1 MRAKIP
7 APASFTLIEVTLGLT
22 ILILIFGV
30 IFQLVQFSVMAAD
43 EAAKSSL
50 RNREVSGLF
59 ALVRQLCLDLPV
71 QSQLGLEQTRGG
83 QTLSLTNAPVAI
95 FPEQYDGVRVLQ
107 LELNKSATGDGKDL
121 VLQEIFTR
129 SRNGKQE
136 KPQVNTFRLMREVE
150 DLRWFAGDPRNQAK
164 MDFSTWAEPLKPAYL
179 KMVLVRKMGKRVV
192 TNTGIFW
199 IPTGMSPSGQPPID
213 PVFRAFPAST
223 NATTNA
229 TTNAMTNGNP
239 N

>member
-1 MRAKIP
+1 MRSRLP

-50 RNREVSGLF
+50 RSREVSGLF

-71 QSQLGLEQTRGG
+71 QSQVSLEGPRGG
-83 QTLSLTNAPVAI
+83 QTLSLTNSPVAI
-95 FPEQYDGVRVLQ
+95 FPERFGGVRVLR
-107 LELNKSATGDGKDL
+107 LELKKAATGDGKDL
-121 VLQEIFTR
+121 VLEEQFTE
-129 SRNGKQE
+129 STTGAQK
-136 KPQVNTFRLMREVE
+136 KPEMNTFRLMREVQ
-150 DLRWFAGDPRNQAK
+150 DLRWSAGDARNQAK
-164 MDFSTWAEPLKPAYL
+164 PDSSTWAGPIKPAYL
-179 KMVLVRKMGKRVV
+179 KMVLERKNGKRSV

-199 IPTGMSPSGQPPID
+199 IPAGMSPSGQPPMD

-223 NATTNA
+223 TP
-229 TTNAMTNGNP
+229 NP
-239 N
+239 PVPPG

>member
-1 MRAKIP
+1 MRSRFP

-50 RNREVSGLF
+50 RSREVSGLF

-71 QSQLGLEQTRGG
+71 QSQLGLEQSRGG

-95 FPEQYDGVRVLQ
+95 FPERFGGVRVLR
-107 LELNKSATGDGKDL
+107 LELKRAGTGDGKDL
-121 VLQEIFTR
+121 VLQEQFTE
-129 SRNGKQE
+129 SATGNQKKAE
-136 KPQVNTFRLMREVE
+136 VNTFPLMKEVQ
-150 DLRWFAGDPRNQAK
+150 DLRWFAGDPRNQTK
-164 MDFSTWAEPLKPAYL
+164 MDSSTWAESVKPAYL
-179 KMVLVRKMGKRVV
+179 KMVLVRKNGKLMV

-199 IPTGMSPSGQPPID
+199 IPAGMSPSGQPPTD

-223 NATTNA
+223 NGT
-229 TTNAMTNGNP
+229 TNGNT

>member
-1 MRAKIP
+1 MRSRLP

-50 RNREVSGLF
+50 RSREVSGLF

-71 QSQLGLEQTRGG
+71 QSQVSLEQARGG
-83 QTLSLTNAPVAI
+83 QTLSLTNSPVAI
-95 FPEQYDGVRVLQ
+95 FPERFGGVRVLR
-107 LELNKSATGDGKDL
+107 LELKKASTGDGKEL
-121 VLQEIFTR
+121 VMEELFTD
-129 SRNGKQE
+129 STTGEQK
-136 KPQVNTFRLMREVE
+136 KPEVNTFRLMREVE
-150 DLRWFAGDPRNQAK
+150 DLRWSAGDPRNQAK
-164 MDFSTWAEPLKPAYL
+164 MNPSTWAESVKPAYL
-179 KMVLVRKMGKRVV
+179 KMDLARKNGKRLV

-199 IPTGMSPSGQPPID
+199 IPAGMSPSGQPPVD

-223 NATTNA
+223 NGT
-229 TTNAMTNGNP
+229 TNGNT

>member
-1 MRAKIP
+1 MRSRLP

-50 RNREVSGLF
+50 RSREVSGLF

-71 QSQLGLEQTRGG
+71 QSQVSLEQTRGG
-83 QTLSLTNAPVAI
+83 QTLSLTNSPVAI
-95 FPEQYDGVRVLQ
+95 FPERFGGVRVLR
-107 LELNKSATGDGKDL
+107 LELKKASTGDGKEL
-121 VLQEIFTR
+121 VLEELFTD
-129 SRNGKQE
+129 STTGEQK
-136 KPQVNTFRLMREVE
+136 KPEVNTFRLMREVE

-164 MDFSTWAEPLKPAYL
+164 MDSSTWAEPIKPAYL
-179 KMVLVRKMGKRVV
+179 KMVLVRKTGKKAV

-199 IPTGMSPSGQPPID
+199 IPAGMSPSGQPPID
-213 PVFRAFPAST
+213 PVFRAFPT
-223 NATTNA
+223 N
-229 TTNAMTNGNP
+229 
-239 N
+239 

>member
-1 MRAKIP
+1 MRSRLP

-30 IFQLVQFSVMAAD
+30 IFQLVQFSVIAAD

-50 RNREVSGLF
+50 RSREVSGLF

-71 QSQLGLEQTRGG
+71 QSQVGLEQTRGG

-95 FPEQYDGVRVLQ
+95 FPEQYDGVRVLR
-107 LELNKSATGDGKDL
+107 LELKKAATGDGKEL
-121 VLQEIFTR
+121 VLEEQFTD
-129 SRNGKQE
+129 SATDKQK
-136 KPQVNTFRLMREVE
+136 KPEVNTFRLMREVQ

-164 MDFSTWAEPLKPAYL
+164 MDSPLWAESVKPAYL
-179 KMVLVRKMGKRVV
+179 KMVLVRKNGKRLV

-199 IPTGMSPSGQPPID
+199 IPAGMSPSGQPPID
-213 PVFRAFPAST
+213 PVFRGFPAST
-223 NATTNA
+223 KQDPPV
-229 TTNAMTNGNP
+229 GS
-239 N
+239 

>member
-1 MRAKIP
+1 MKARFP
-7 APASFTLIEVTLGLT
+7 ASASFTLIEVTLGLT

-50 RNREVSGLF
+50 RSREVSGLF

-71 QSQLGLEQTRGG
+71 QSQVGLEQTRGG
-83 QTLSLTNAPVAI
+83 QTLSLTNSPVAI
-95 FPEQYDGVRVLQ
+95 FPERFGGVRVLR
-107 LELNKSATGDGKDL
+107 LELKKASTGDGKEL
-121 VLQEIFTR
+121 VLQEQFTE
-129 SRNGKQE
+129 SATDKQK
-136 KPQVNTFRLMREVE
+136 KPEVNTFRLMKEVE

-164 MDFSTWAEPLKPAYL
+164 MDSSTWAEPIKPAYL
-179 KMVLVRKMGKRVV
+179 KMVLVRKTGKKAV

-199 IPTGMSPSGQPPID
+199 IPAGMSPSGQPPID

-223 NATTNA
+223 NGT
-229 TTNAMTNGNP
+229 TNGNT

>member
-1 MRAKIP
+1 MKARFP
-7 APASFTLIEVTLGLT
+7 ASASFTLIEVTLGLT

-50 RNREVSGLF
+50 RSREVSGLF

-71 QSQLGLEQTRGG
+71 QSQMSLEQSRGG
-83 QTLSLTNAPVAI
+83 QTLSLTNSPVAI
-95 FPEQYDGVRVLQ
+95 FPERFGGVRVLR
-107 LELNKSATGDGKDL
+107 LELKKASTGGGKEL
-121 VLQEIFTR
+121 VLQEQFTE
-129 SRNGKQE
+129 SATDKQK
-136 KPQVNTFRLMREVE
+136 KPEVNTFRLMREVE

-164 MDFSTWAEPLKPAYL
+164 MDSSTWAEPIKPAYL
-179 KMVLVRKMGKRVV
+179 KMVLVRKTGKKAV

-199 IPTGMSPSGQPPID
+199 IPAGMSPSGQPPID

-223 NATTNA
+223 NGTTNG
-229 TTNAMTNGNP
+229 TTN
-239 N
+239 

>member
-50 RNREVSGLF
+50 RSREVSGLF

-71 QSQLGLEQTRGG
+71 QSQVGLEQTRGG

-95 FPEQYDGVRVLQ
+95 FPEQYDGVRVLR
-107 LELNKSATGDGKDL
+107 LELKKAATGDGKDL
-121 VLQEIFTR
+121 VCQEIFTR
-129 SRNGKQE
+129 STEGKQE
-136 KPQVNTFRLMREVE
+136 KPEINTFPLMKGVQ

-164 MDFSTWAEPLKPAYL
+164 MNSSTWAEPIKPAYL
-179 KMVLVRKMGKRVV
+179 KMELVRKNGKRLV

-199 IPTGMSPSGQPPID
+199 IPAGMSPSGQPPMD

-223 NATTNA
+223 NGTTNGI
-229 TTNAMTNGNP
+229 TNGNT

>member
-1 MRAKIP
+1 MKARFP
-7 APASFTLIEVTLGLT
+7 ASASFTLIEVTLGLT

-50 RNREVSGLF
+50 RSREVSGLF

-71 QSQLGLEQTRGG
+71 QSQVGLEQTRGG
-83 QTLSLTNAPVAI
+83 QTLSLTNSPVAI
-95 FPEQYDGVRVLQ
+95 FPERFGGVRVLR
-107 LELNKSATGDGKDL
+107 LELKKASTGDGKEL
-121 VLQEIFTR
+121 VLQEQFTE
-129 SRNGKQE
+129 SATDKQK
-136 KPQVNTFRLMREVE
+136 KPEMKEVE

-164 MDFSTWAEPLKPAYL
+164 MDSSTWAEPIKPAYL
-179 KMVLVRKMGKRVV
+179 KMVLVRKTGKKAV

-199 IPTGMSPSGQPPID
+199 IPAGMSPSGQPPID

-223 NATTNA
+223 NGT
-229 TTNAMTNGNP
+229 TNGNT

>member
-1 MRAKIP
+1 MRSRLP

-50 RNREVSGLF
+50 RSREVSGLF

-71 QSQLGLEQTRGG
+71 QSQVGLEQSRGG

-95 FPEQYDGVRVLQ
+95 FPEQYGGVRVLQ
-107 LELNKSATGDGKDL
+107 LELKKAATGDGKDL
-121 VLQEIFTR
+121 ILQEIFTR
-129 SRNGKQE
+129 SIDGKQE
-136 KPQVNTFRLMREVE
+136 KPEINTFPLMKEVQ
-150 DLRWFAGDPRNQAK
+150 DLQWSAGDPRNQAK
-164 MDFSTWAEPLKPAYL
+164 MPSTWAESVKPAYL
-179 KMVLVRKMGKRVV
+179 KMVLVRRNGKIMV

-199 IPTGMSPSGQPPID
+199 IPAGMSPSGQPPVD
-213 PVFRAFPAST
+213 PVFRAVPAST
-223 NATTNA
+223 NGT
-229 TTNAMTNGNP
+229 TNGNTNQVRTP
-239 N
+239 

>member
-1 MRAKIP
+1 MKARFP
-7 APASFTLIEVTLGLT
+7 ASASFTLIEVTLGLT

-50 RNREVSGLF
+50 RSREVSGLF

-71 QSQLGLEQTRGG
+71 QSQVSLEKAGG
-83 QTLSLTNAPVAI
+83 DQTLSLTNSPVAI
-95 FPEQYDGVRVLQ
+95 FPERFGGVRVLR
-107 LELNKSATGDGKDL
+107 LELKKASTGDGKEL
-121 VLQEIFTR
+121 VLQEQFTE
-129 SRNGKQE
+129 SATDKQK
-136 KPQVNTFRLMREVE
+136 KPEVNTFRLMREVE

-164 MDFSTWAEPLKPAYL
+164 MDSSTWAEPIKPAYL
-179 KMVLVRKMGKRVV
+179 KMVLVRKTGKKAV

-199 IPTGMSPSGQPPID
+199 IPAGMSPSGQPPID

-223 NATTNA
+223 NGTTNG
-229 TTNAMTNGNP
+229 TTN
-239 N
+239 

>member
-1 MRAKIP
+1 MRSRLP

-50 RNREVSGLF
+50 RSREVSGLF

-71 QSQLGLEQTRGG
+71 QSQVGLEQTRGG

-95 FPEQYDGVRVLQ
+95 FPEQYDGVRVLR
-107 LELNKSATGDGKDL
+107 LELKKAATGDGKEL
-121 VLQEIFTR
+121 VCQEIFTR
-129 SRNGKQE
+129 SSEGKQE
-136 KPQVNTFRLMREVE
+136 KPEINTFPLMKGVE

-164 MDFSTWAEPLKPAYL
+164 MASIWAESVKPAYL
-179 KMVLVRKMGKRVV
+179 KMVLIRKLGKRLV

-199 IPTGMSPSGQPPID
+199 IPAGMSPSGQPPMD

-223 NATTNA
+223 NAS
-229 TTNAMTNGNP
+229 TNGITNGST